1 MPCIL
6 VQNKIDLVN
15 ENDAKNDASLKD
27 FALKNNFVKSFR
39 TSVKKNIGVNE
50 TMDFF
55 IGYIVDKINEMKKK
69 KSEQKKNISESNIN
83 DSVKE
88 NVKSDFNE
96 DNDEDENN
104 KNQIILSSKNL
115 ENAKETLKKLE
126 QTNCCANLNKL
137 NLENKNTKEKISG
150 NSNSTNINSE
160 EEKKENE

>member
-1 MPCIL
+1 MPCLL

-39 TSVKKNIGVNE
+39 ISVKKNIGVNE

-55 IGYIVDKINEMKKK
+55 IGYEMKKK

-83 DSVKE
+83 DSGKE

>member
-69 KSEQKKNISESNIN
+69 KSEQKKIFLK
-83 DSVKE
+83 V
-88 NVKSDFNE
+88 
-96 DNDEDENN
+96 
-104 KNQIILSSKNL
+104 ILMIV
-115 ENAKETLKKLE
+115 LKKMLKVI
-126 QTNCCANLNKL
+126 LMKIMMKMKIIRIKL
-137 NLENKNTKEKISG
+137 F
-150 NSNSTNINSE
+150 
-160 EEKKENE
+160 

>member
-126 QTNCCANLNKL
+126 QTNCCANLNK
-137 NLENKNTKEKISG
+137 
-150 NSNSTNINSE
+150 
-160 EEKKENE
+160 

>member
-115 ENAKETLKKLE
+115 ENA
-126 QTNCCANLNKL
+126 NF
-137 NLENKNTKEKISG
+137 ENYVKWN
-150 NSNSTNINSE
+150 
-160 EEKKENE
+160 